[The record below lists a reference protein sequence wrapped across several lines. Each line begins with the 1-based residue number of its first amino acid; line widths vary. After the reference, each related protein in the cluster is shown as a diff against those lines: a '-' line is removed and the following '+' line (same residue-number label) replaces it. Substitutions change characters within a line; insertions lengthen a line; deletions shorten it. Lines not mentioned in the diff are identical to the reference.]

1 MNGSLSKPSK
11 DEFDVDISISQLDF
25 TQVTDRNS
33 LVFTF
38 EARLSVGV
46 FIAAIGLGFVAL
58 LVCYKRNDKFRDR
71 FRRIFCCESNKI
83 DMIVGEVV
91 E

>member
-1 MNGSLSKPSK
+1 MTKQNG
-11 DEFDVDISISQLDF
+11 DFDVNIDIAKLDL

-38 EARLSVGV
+38 EARLSVGI
-46 FIAAIGLGFVAL
+46 FIAAIGLGLVAL
-58 LVCYKRNDKFRDR
+58 LVCYKKNEKFRDR
-71 FRRIFCCESNKI
+71 FRQICCCESNKI
-83 DMIVGEVV
+83 GLIVGEVV